1 MKNLLVKLIVPVG
14 ILAIGVA
21 GFALMRAMGN
31 PPTRVERPYL
41 GPLVQAISVPATRT
55 TVVVEGQGTV
65 RPSAQIDLVP
75 QIPGIAVWKSPEL
88 EPGGLFAAGDLL
100 LEIDPRDY
108 ELYVRQAAAA
118 VAQSRYRLDLAREEA
133 EMARQ
138 EWERIDGSGEEPGQ
152 LVLHIPQLRSAEA
165 DLQAAQA
172 RLEEAE
178 LRLSRTRIHAPF
190 AGRVRSARVDAGQH
204 LNAGQPIAQ
213 IYSIEKAEIVVPV
226 PDADLAWFPLPLP
239 GRAPDAPQPEQT
251 VSTPAETP
259 GRPHLF
265 SREGA
270 DAAITGTFAG
280 RSHQWQGRVV
290 RTEGELDP
298 RSRMVR
304 LVIEVDKPYAGIA
317 TGQAPL
323 TVGMF
328 VDVAIAGRPADDVRT
343 LPRSALRQGDKVW
356 TVSPTGILRVR
367 DARVLRA
374 MKEEVLIRLDIP
386 TDEQIVI
393 SQLSGVTDGMKVR
406 LTGEEVGS

>member
-1 MKNLLVKLIVPVG
+1 MKNLLVKFIIPVA
-14 ILAIGVA
+14 ILAVGVA
-21 GFALMRAMGN
+21 GYALMRAMGD
-31 PPTRVERPYL
+31 PPTRIERPHL
-41 GPLVQAISVPATRT
+41 GPLVQAVSVPANRT
-55 TVVVEGQGTV
+55 TIVVEGQGTV
-65 RPSAQIDLVP
+65 RPGAQIDLVP
-75 QIPGIAVWKSPEL
+75 QVPGIAVWKSPEL
-88 EPGGLFAAGDLL
+88 ESGGIFAAGDLL
-100 LEIDPRDY
+100 LQIDARDY
-108 ELYVRQAAAA
+108 ELTVRQAAAA
-118 VAQSRYRLDLAREEA
+118 VAQSRYRLDIAREEA
-133 EMARQ
+133 EVARQ
-138 EWERIDGSGEEPGQ
+138 EWERIDDSGEEPGQ
-152 LVLHIPQLRSAEA
+152 LVLRIPQLRAAKA

-190 AGRVRSARVDAGQH
+190 DGRVRSARVDAGQH
-204 LNAGQPIAQ
+204 LNAGQPFAQ
-213 IYSIEKAEIVVPV
+213 IYSIEKAEIVVPI

-239 GRAPDAPQPEQT
+239 GRAPNVPQPGQT
-251 VSTPAETP
+251 IDAPAETP

-265 SREGA
+265 SRKRA
-270 DAAITGTFAG
+270 AAAISGTFAG
-280 RSHQWQGRVV
+280 RSHQWQGHVV

-298 RSRMVR
+298 QSRMVR

-317 TGQAPL
+317 AGQAPL

-356 TVSPTGILRVR
+356 TVSPAGILRVR
-367 DARVLRA
+367 NASVLRT

-386 TDEQIVI
+386 ANEQIVI